1 LHFEIALE
9 QPQGC
14 VQATTETAWHVMLV
28 LLQSRELLRK
38 DPEKHDYS
46 VYQILE
52 GDWVVVNG
60 ANAIV
65 VGLSRGDFIGAG
77 LGESMQLICA
87 RRAPIQE
94 QKWSSDCCH

>member
-9 QPQGC
+9 QAQGS
-14 VQATTETAWHVMLV
+14 VKATTETTWHAMLV

-46 VYQILE
+46 VYQMLE
-52 GDWVVVNG
+52 GNRVAVNG

-65 VGLSRGDFIGAG
+65 IGLSRGDFIGAG
-77 LGESMQLICA
+77 LGESVQLICA
-87 RRAPIQE
+87 ARSYSRTE
-94 QKWSSDCCH
+94 ME

>member
-1 LHFEIALE
+1 
-9 QPQGC
+9 
-14 VQATTETAWHVMLV
+14 VMLV

-52 GDWVVVNG
+52 GNRVVVNG
-60 ANAIV
+60 ASTIV
-65 VGLSRGDFIGAG
+65 VDLSRGAFIGAG
-77 LGESMQLICA
+77 LGESMQLIGT
-87 RRAPIQE
+87 RRSAIQE